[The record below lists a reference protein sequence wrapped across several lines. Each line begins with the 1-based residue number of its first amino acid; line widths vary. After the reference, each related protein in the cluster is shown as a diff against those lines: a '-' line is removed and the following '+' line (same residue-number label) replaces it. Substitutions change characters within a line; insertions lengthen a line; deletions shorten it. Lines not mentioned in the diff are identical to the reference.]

1 MNSDDTTTVSTT
13 GPRREAVGR
22 REERG
27 GIATLVL
34 HRTFRAP
41 VEDVWAAVTDPERLV
56 RWIGTWT
63 GDPAIRAGAVPDDRR
78 G

>member
-56 RWIGTWT
+56 R
-63 GDPAIRAGAVPDDRR
+63 
-78 G
+78 